1 MKRIIKIIGIIL
13 FICLAI
19 CQTNSSVFAYTQEQI
34 KEIVEYKEFDVSE
47 EPDEYDLKI
56 EGSNMVENISIPVI
70 QTSFEMIL
78 FGSSVYKKIDA
89 KVLENLDILD
99 INFFDSKSQNTNKS
113 WQFIR
118 DFTKA
123 GFKYCLY
130 ISYAIM
136 LTLLIY
142 VGIVVVNSAR
152 SGKNIDINLPKI
164 PFFRKKNT
172 KEYDARRSIER
183 KRFIE
188 YWVTTIIFLAISIF
202 IITLIINFS
211 MILEQ
216 TIKPKKENDSRIV
229 YIRNATRSG
238 SAQTASGGSTDIVT
252 YASQWVG
259 KIPYKSSVT
268 GDDPNN
274 ERFEPLQEG
283 RGSDC
288 SWFVF
293 HVLEYCGYLTEFV
306 HSYEW
311 GSNPELYPN
320 GTSIGTD
327 INNAQP
333 GDILCYGYGR
343 PRSGSNSHVAIYIGN
358 GETVECCAGQGVI
371 NGKVNEGSLIDIV
384 RFGGAKAS
392 NTTTYTTNSSN
403 PNYSYT
409 FKTNTE
415 GILMVQSQHDWKRF
429 ALQNFIFIFKG
440 LIVTASKYII
450 YFFFIIRMIGI
461 AVIII
466 ITPIIIMI
474 NYFGTIYGK
483 KEIITSLLLK
493 PYTFLVISKPIIC
506 LVYYVLRY
514 TIFK

>member
-1 MKRIIKIIGIIL
+1 MKRIAKIIGIVL

-34 KEIVEYKEFDVSE
+34 NEITEYKEFDVNE

-56 EGSNMVENISIPVI
+56 EGSNMVTNISIPVI

-78 FGSSVYKKIDA
+78 FGSSVYKKIDT
-89 KVLENLDILD
+89 KVLENLGLLE

-118 DFTKA
+118 DFTKV

-142 VGIVVVNSAR
+142 VGIVVVNAAR
-152 SGKNIDINLPKI
+152 NGKDMDISLPKI

-172 KEYDARRSIER
+172 KEYSARRSIER

-188 YWVTTIIFLAISIF
+188 YWVTTIIFLAISVF
-202 IITLIINFS
+202 IITLIMYFS
-211 MILEQ
+211 FILEQ
-216 TIKPKKENDSRIV
+216 IVKPKEDADLKIV
-229 YIRNATRSG
+229 YIKNATR
-238 SAQTASGGSTDIVT
+238 GGSGQAASTSGNDIVS

-268 GDDPNN
+268 GNDPNN
-274 ERFEPLQEG
+274 ERFESLQEG

-311 GSNPELYPN
+311 GSNPEKYPN

-384 RFGGAKAS
+384 RFGGAKAVS
-392 NTTTYTTNSSN
+392 TTLGSN

-429 ALQNFIFIFKG
+429 ALQNFLFIFKG
-440 LIVTASKYII
+440 LVVTASKYLI
-450 YFFFIIRMIGI
+450 YFFLIIRMIGI
-461 AVIII
+461 AGIII
-466 ITPIIIMI
+466 ITPIVIMV

-483 KEIITSLLLK
+483 KEIITSILLK

-506 LVYYVLRY
+506 IVYFVLRY